1 MTIGR
6 SGWIVV
12 GSLVLCVGLALVGVN
27 AFAGRL
33 WHVVAG
39 FVLFV
44 VGYRTMQY
52 GVHGWPDIGVSG
64 VSTAGTVGLL
74 RQGGGL
80 AVSVVLAAYGF
91 VLMGRAVRTAAAT
104 PMVLSGVS
112 VVLGYVIG
120 HRIANDEVL

>member
-6 SGWIVV
+6 NGWIVA
-12 GSLVLCVGLALVGVN
+12 GSLVLCVGLTLVGVN

-33 WHVVAG
+33 WRVVAG

-44 VGYRTMQY
+44 AGYRTMQY
-52 GVHGWPDIGVSG
+52 GVYGWPRVRMSG
-64 VSTAGTVGLL
+64 VSTADAVELL
-74 RQGGGL
+74 RQGVGL

-91 VLMGRAVRTAAAT
+91 VLMGRAVRTGATT
-104 PMVLSGVS
+104 PMLLSGVS

-120 HRIANDEVL
+120 HRVANDEVL